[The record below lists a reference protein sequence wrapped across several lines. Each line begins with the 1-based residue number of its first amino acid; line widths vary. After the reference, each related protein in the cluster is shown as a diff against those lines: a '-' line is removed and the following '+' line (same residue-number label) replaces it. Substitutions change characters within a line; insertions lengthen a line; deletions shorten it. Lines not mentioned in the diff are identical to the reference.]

1 MPDPGYLDGDP
12 PSLPALI
19 LGTVAV
25 AILFMVIKA
34 CVWG

>member
-12 PSLPALI
+12 PGLLGLL
-19 LGTVAV
+19 LGTVVV